1 MTELR
6 EKETAP
12 AVRSIETVTAE
23 IVAIRDNARRVVL
36 ASAVEI
42 GRRLVEAKELLPHG
56 EWGDWLK
63 NRVDYSQDTAERLIK
78 LYNGYGSAQGSL
90 FGAELDSK
98 SATLRNLSISNA
110 LQLLA
115 VPAEERGDF
124 AEAVSADKLS
134 TRRLEDAIRERDE
147 ARKRARDAESE
158 KERLLI
164 QANDSSELTR
174 ELQGKLADA
183 RNQIKELES
192 RPVEVAVQQPDPDT
206 VNKAVNEALAN
217 AQKGFE
223 QKQKMLQDK
232 LVAAEKKRDVFKSDA
247 ERERAARTEA
257 ERKAAQQEDAAAGV
271 TSIEK
276 ERLEREIDGLKKQLA
291 MSDAAVASFH
301 TLFDQTQDNINRLL
315 TAMGAVQDAETR
327 EKLRA
332 AVKKLFEV
340 CGEKLEVA

>member
-1 MTELR
+1 MTELQK
-6 EKETAP
+6 KETAP

-78 LYNGYGSAQGSL
+78 LYDGYGSAQGSL
-90 FGAELDSK
+90 FGAELDSN

-115 VPAEERGDF
+115 VPAEEREDF
-124 AEAVSADKLS
+124 AEAVNADKLS
-134 TRRLEDAIRERDE
+134 TRQLEDAIRERDE
-147 ARKRARDAESE
+147 ARKRAQDAESE

-174 ELQGKLADA
+174 ELQDKLTDA
-183 RNQIKELES
+183 QNQIKKLEK
-192 RPVEVAVQQPDPDT
+192 RPIEVAVQGPDPDA

-217 AQKGFE
+217 AQNGFE
-223 QKQKMLQDK
+223 QKQKVLQNK
-232 LVAAEKKRDVFKSDA
+232 LSAAEKKRDVFQA
-247 ERERAARTEA
+247 EAEKEKNARTEV
-257 ERKAAQQEDAAAGV
+257 ERKAAQQDEAAAGV
-271 TSIEK
+271 TSMEK
-276 ERLEREIDGLKKQLA
+276 ERLEREIEGLKKQLA
-291 MSDAAVASFH
+291 MSDAAVASFR
-301 TLFDQTQDNINRLL
+301 TLFDQSQDIINRLL
-315 TAMGAVQDAETR
+315 AAMGAVQDAETR

-332 AVKKLFEV
+332 AVKKLLGV
-340 CGEKLEVA
+340 YGEKLEVA